1 MTGALRLG
9 TRRSA
14 LAMTQSTWVA
24 DQLRGRGLAVDL
36 VEIVTTGDTSTAA
49 LTQIGGT
56 GVFASAIRA
65 ALHENTIDFAVHS
78 LKDLPSAPEPGL
90 IVAAIPPREDPRD
103 VLVSRDGSTL
113 ADLPHGAVMGTGS
126 PRRAAQIRDRRPD
139 LTIIPIRG
147 NVGTR
152 LARLDDGAYDAT
164 LLARAGLLRLGLA
177 DVATE
182 VLPPAVVLPAPGQG
196 ALAVECRIDRPDI
209 RELLE
214 PLDDQ
219 ATRAC
224 VTAERALLARLEA
237 GCTAPIGALATV
249 AGDGLALDAYLG
261 VEGAG
266 LRVNAEGSVNSSEI
280 LGETLAETLLR
291 TQWERSRDVL
301 RR

>member
-1 MTGALRLG
+1 MTGPLRLG

-14 LAMTQSTWVA
+14 LALTQSTWVA
-24 DQLRGRGLAVDL
+24 DRLRERGLTVDL

-65 ALHENTIDFAVHS
+65 ALHENAIDFAVHS

-90 IVAAIPPREDPRD
+90 VVAAIPPREDPRD

-113 ADLPHGAVMGTGS
+113 VSLPHGATLGTGS
-126 PRRAAQIRDRRPD
+126 PRRTAQIRDSRPD
-139 LTIIPIRG
+139 LNIIPIRG

-152 LARLDDGAYDAT
+152 LARLEEGAYDAT
-164 LLARAGLLRLGLA
+164 LLARAGLLRLGMA

-182 VLPPAVVLPAPGQG
+182 VLPPAVVLPAAGQG
-196 ALAVECRIDRPDI
+196 ALAVECRVDRPDI
-209 RELLE
+209 RDLLE

-219 ATRAC
+219 DTRAC

-249 AGDGLALDAYLG
+249 SGDCLTLNAYLG
-261 VEGAG
+261 AEERG
-266 LRVNAEGSVNSSEI
+266 LRVNAEGSVNSSGI

-291 TQWERSRDVL
+291 TQWERSRNVL